1 MNEALMKIIFSWSHP
16 KFTSFQ
22 FTEMLNV
29 GLVLIGI
36 KPCALLK
43 LDEPAIIALNKS
55 GFYTQPYPLIKGL
68 TIVSKNK
75 INFKDAL
82 THKDIGKALG
92 YLTPIDIEDDT
103 TTTTTDN
110 QNKKLVKIEVKF
122 RRIGSKPLIANI
134 MSQVVINK
142 TIPQIEKYLNPFING
157 LYNLHIPPQFEIL
170 SIQTIID

>member
-22 FTEMLNV
+22 FAEMLNF

-43 LDEPAIIALNKS
+43 LDEPAIKALNKS
-55 GFYTQPYPLIKGL
+55 GFYTQPYSLIKGL
-68 TIVSKNK
+68 TFVSKNK
-75 INFKDAL
+75 LNFKDAL
-82 THKDIGKALG
+82 THKDVGKALG
-92 YLTPIDIEDDT
+92 YLTPINIDDDT
-103 TTTTTDN
+103 TDTDN
-110 QNKKLVKIEVKF
+110 QNKKSVKIEVKF

-157 LYNLHIPPQFEIL
+157 LYNLYIPSQFEIL
-170 SIQTIID
+170 SIQTIIN